1 MTLMEQRQSRATMSG
16 DGVEMQIALVEED
29 QVWAVK
35 PLKLNVSTGLL
46 TQDLIARIPY
56 HLLM

>member
-1 MTLMEQRQSRATMSG
+1 MSG